1 MHLQLELCRIAR
13 ELNLIFGTQMTLE
26 MLNYLLFFTSLA
38 FYVSIF
44 LLTWKGIPI
53 YIWLNGIILAC
64 ICIIKLYSLNYI
76 CESVSVKANKIS
88 ETIHQLTIILR
99 YADMHQELCQFI
111 LQTMHHPLKFTGLRL
126 FCFGTKLFW
135 KFCAVV
141 ATFTMLA
148 VQLSPELQEYNDL
161 RSKINNNISKDMF

>member
-1 MHLQLELCRIAR
+1 
-13 ELNLIFGTQMTLE
+13 
-26 MLNYLLFFTSLA
+26 MLTYLLYFTSLA
-38 FYVSIF
+38 FYVSI
-44 LLTWKGIPI
+44 LLPIRKGISI
-53 YIWLNGIILAC
+53 YIWLNGIILVC
-64 ICIIKLYSLNYI
+64 ICIIRLYSLNYI

-111 LQTMHHPLKFTGLRL
+111 LQTIHHPLKFTGLRL
-126 FCFGTKLFW
+126 FCFGTKLLW